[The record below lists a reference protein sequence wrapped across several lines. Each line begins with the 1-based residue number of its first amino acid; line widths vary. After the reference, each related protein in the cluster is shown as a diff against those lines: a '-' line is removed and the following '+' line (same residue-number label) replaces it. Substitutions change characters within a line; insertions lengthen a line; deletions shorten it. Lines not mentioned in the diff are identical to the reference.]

1 MAASKLCQRVKIH
14 AQRAYC
20 IFTVQLNSKYKRPSC
35 MFTSDEQIS
44 PPSLVL
50 KSKSCQVL
58 PDKYIPKA
66 EQLKR
71 IFTPKK
77 SKCEEFCLQTRL
89 GGEIC
94 AYDVIMH
101 KAKGYWTSQIRSIA
115 IHVFY
120 LYFRTNTKY
129 ELGCYPP
136 KIKSYLLT

>member
-14 AQRAYC
+14 TQRAYC
-20 IFTVQLNSKYKRPSC
+20 ICTVQLNSKHWPSC

-58 PDKYIPKA
+58 PDKYIPKV
-66 EQLKR
+66 EQLKI

-77 SKCEEFCLQTRL
+77 CKCETFCLQKRL

-101 KAKGYWTSQIRSIA
+101 KAEGHWTSQIRSIT

-136 KIKSYLLT
+136 KIKTYLLT

>member
-1 MAASKLCQRVKIH
+1 MTGFAK
-14 AQRAYC
+14 
-20 IFTVQLNSKYKRPSC
+20 
-35 MFTSDEQIS
+35 QIS

-58 PDKYIPKA
+58 PDKYISKA

-71 IFTPKK
+71 IFTPKEC
-77 SKCEEFCLQTRL
+77 KCEKFCSQTRL

-101 KAKGYWTSQIRSIA
+101 KAEGHWTSQIRSIA

-129 ELGCYPP
+129 ELGSYPP
-136 KIKSYLLT
+136 KIKTYLLT